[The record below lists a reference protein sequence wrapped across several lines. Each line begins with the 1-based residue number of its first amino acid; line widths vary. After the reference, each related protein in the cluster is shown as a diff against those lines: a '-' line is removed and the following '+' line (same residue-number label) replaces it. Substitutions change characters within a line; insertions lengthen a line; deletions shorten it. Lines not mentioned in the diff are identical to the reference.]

1 MSATPSPTA
10 IWQTATAAT
19 TERKPRSVAARSTH
33 VYLRGEK
40 NASEPCAKLWRDNC
54 AELRA
59 AHRKGPPSA
68 SLRLPVRESVL
79 TSSDALASSVEL
91 PASHSRTS
99 CSAGTTAASS
109 RALGASE

>member
-1 MSATPSPTA
+1 M
-10 IWQTATAAT
+10 
-19 TERKPRSVAARSTH
+19 
-33 VYLRGEK
+33 YLRGEK
-40 NASEPCAKLWRDNC
+40 ICVRELRRITPRKLRRV
-54 AELRA
+54 ARA

>member
-1 MSATPSPTA
+1 M
-10 IWQTATAAT
+10 
-19 TERKPRSVAARSTH
+19 
-33 VYLRGEK
+33 YLRGEETLRRK
-40 NASEPCAKLWRDNC
+40 TC
-54 AELRA
+54 AELRQPELRRVVRA